1 MKRLYVLI
9 IALFFLSG
17 SSLSAEEYKGYI
29 ITHSG
34 IRLTG
39 MIGTIFHSD
48 FGSELTFINDFG
60 TSYQIH
66 PALIRGFAFRNEENL
81 NILYESRYTKGSWIF
96 LEVIYRGRDMSLYKA
111 PEERV
116 SIAHNF
122 NTIQLEEYW
131 VDVPGGN
138 MVPLTRYRYK
148 RRFRRL
154 VKKSEPELAKKIGK
168 PGYKFQDLVKII
180 EEFNRLQQERLY
192 NL

>member
-1 MKRLYVLI
+1 MKRLYLLI
-9 IALFFLSG
+9 FSLLFLYTST
-17 SSLSAEEYKGYI
+17 SAEDYKGYI

-39 MIGTIFHSD
+39 LISTIFHSD

-66 PALIRGFAFRNEENL
+66 PALIRGFAFRNNEDL
-81 NILYESRYTKGSWIF
+81 NILYESRFTKGTWIF
-96 LEVIYRGRDMSLYKA
+96 LEVIYRGREMSLYKA

-116 SIAHNF
+116 SIAHGF

-131 VDVPGGN
+131 VDVPGGK

-168 PGYKFQDLVKII
+168 PGYRFKDLVRII
-180 EEFNRLQQERLY
+180 EEFNQLQQERFY

>member
-1 MKRLYVLI
+1 MKRLYLI
-9 IALFFLSG
+9 IISLVFFH
-17 SSLSAEEYKGYI
+17 SSSIAEEFKGYI

-39 MIGTIFHSD
+39 KISTIFHSD

-66 PALIRGFAFRNEENL
+66 PALIQGFAFRNEEDL
-81 NILYESRYTKGSWIF
+81 NILYESRFAKGTWIF
-96 LEVIYRGRDMSLYKA
+96 LEVIYRGKDMSLYKA

-116 SIAHNF
+116 SIAHGF
-122 NTIQLEEYW
+122 STIELEEYW

-138 MVPLTRYRYK
+138 MTPLTRYRYK

-154 VKKSEPELAKKIGK
+154 VKKSEPEFARKIGK
-168 PGYKFQDLVKII
+168 AGYKFKDLVKII
-180 EEFNRLQQERLY
+180 EEFNQLKQERFY

>member
-1 MKRLYVLI
+1 MSVGLLLVLSTI
-9 IALFFLSG
+9 
-17 SSLSAEEYKGYI
+17 SAADHKGYI

-39 MIGTIFHSD
+39 KISTIFHSD

-66 PALIRGFAFRNEENL
+66 PALIRGFAYENDEKL
-81 NILYESRYTKGSWIF
+81 NILYESRYTRGLWIF
-96 LEVIYRGRDMSLYKA
+96 LEVIYRGADMSLYKA

-116 SIAHNF
+116 SIAHGF
-122 NTIQLEEYW
+122 NTIELEEYW
-131 VDVPGGN
+131 VDVPGGQ
-138 MVPLTRYRYK
+138 MTPLTRYRYK

-154 VKKSEPELAKKIGK
+154 VNRTEPELAKKIGK
-168 PGYKFQDLVKII
+168 PGYKFGDLVKII
-180 EEFNRLQQERLY
+180 EEFNQLKQEKSY

>member
-1 MKRLYVLI
+1 MKKLYLFL
-9 IALFFLSG
+9 IALLFFNAFLF
-17 SSLSAEEYKGYI
+17 AEDFKGYI

-39 MIGTIFHSD
+39 KISTIFHSD
-48 FGSELTFINDFG
+48 YGSELTFINDFG

-66 PALIRGFAFRNEENL
+66 PALIRGFAFRNNDDL
-81 NILYESRYTKGSWIF
+81 NILYESRYTKGTWIF
-96 LEVIYRGRDMSLYKA
+96 LEVIYRGKDMSLYKA

-116 SIAHNF
+116 SIAHGF
-122 NTIQLEEYW
+122 STIQLEEYW

-138 MVPLTRYRYK
+138 MTPLTRYRYK

-154 VKKSEPELAKKIGK
+154 VRKSEPELAKKIGK
-168 PGYKFQDLVKII
+168 TGYKFKDLVKII
-180 EEFNRLQQERLY
+180 EEFNRLQQLRFY

>member
-1 MKRLYVLI
+1 MKKIYFSITCLL
-9 IALFFLSG
+9 LFTSTI
-17 SSLSAEEYKGYI
+17 SAADYQGYI

-39 MIGTIFHSD
+39 MISTIFHSD
-48 FGSELTFINDFG
+48 YGSELTFINDFG

-66 PALIRGFAFRNEENL
+66 PALIRGFAFRNDEDS
-81 NILYESRYTKGSWIF
+81 NILYESRFTKGTWIF
-96 LEVIYRGRDMSLYKA
+96 LEVIYRGKDMSLYKA

-116 SIAHNF
+116 SIAHGF
-122 NTIQLEEYW
+122 NTIQLEEYY

-138 MVPLTRYRYK
+138 MTPLTRYRYK

-154 VKKSEPELAKKIGK
+154 VKKTAPELAKKIGK
-168 PGYKFQDLVKII
+168 AGYKFKDLVKII
-180 EEFNRLQQERLY
+180 AEFNRLKQERLY

>member
-1 MKRLYVLI
+1 MKRLYILI
-9 IALFFLSG
+9 IGLLFFHTSTH
-17 SSLSAEEYKGYI
+17 AEDYQGYI

-39 MIGTIFHSD
+39 KISTIFHSD

-66 PALIRGFAFRNEENL
+66 PALIRGFAFRNEDEN
-81 NILYESRYTKGSWIF
+81 NILYESRFTKGSWIF
-96 LEVIYRGRDMSLYKA
+96 LEVIYRGKDMSLYKA

-116 SIAHNF
+116 SIAHGF
-122 NTIQLEEYW
+122 NTIELEEYW

-138 MVPLTRYRYK
+138 MTPLTRFRYK

-154 VKKSEPELAKKIGK
+154 VKKSEPELARKIGK
-168 PGYKFQDLVKII
+168 PGYRFKDLVKII
-180 EEFNRLQQERLY
+180 EEFNRLQQKQLY

>member
-1 MKRLYVLI
+1 MKRLYILI
-9 IALFFLSG
+9 ISFVFFH
-17 SSLSAEEYKGYI
+17 SSTFAEDFKGYI

-39 MIGTIFHSD
+39 KISTIFHSD

-66 PALIRGFAFRNEENL
+66 PALIRGFAFRNENEL
-81 NILYESRYTKGSWIF
+81 NILYESRFTKGSWIF
-96 LEVIYRGRDMSLYKA
+96 LEVIYRGQEMSLYKA

-116 SIAHNF
+116 SIAHGF
-122 NTIQLEEYW
+122 SMIELEEYW

-138 MVPLTRYRYK
+138 MTPLTRYRYK

-168 PGYKFQDLVKII
+168 TGYKFKDLVKII
-180 EEFNRLQQERLY
+180 AEFNRLQQEQLY